1 MFFSLAVIMISGLA
15 AGAICKKMKLPPLLG
30 MLLAGILT
38 GPFVLNLID
47 GSILGISAELRKMA
61 LVIILARAGLS
72 LRLKD
77 LKKVGRPAILMCFI
91 PACFEIAGMV
101 LIAPRLFGVSIPEA
115 LVIGAVTGAVS
126 PAVIVPKMLR
136 LMERGYGKNKSIPQM
151 ILAGASVDD
160 VFVIVLFSAFTQLA
174 QTNQFSAASLSAI
187 PAFILLGIA
196 VGLASGFLFGKFLKR
211 VHIRDTIKLLL
222 MMSVAFLFISFEDQ
236 FSAFVP
242 FSALLAVMCMGIAM
256 QNIRPGAA
264 ERLSVKL
271 NKIWYGA
278 EVLLFVLIGAA
289 VNLEYVMQAGVAV
302 VVLIFVVLLFRMAGV
317 MVCLIQTDLNWRE
330 RVFCAIAYLPKATVQ
345 AAIGGVPL
353 AMGMPCGQI
362 VLTVAVM
369 SIIITAPLGA
379 FLIDLTYCRLL

>member
-1 MFFSLAVIMISGLA
+1 
-15 AGAICKKMKLPPLLG
+15 
-30 MLLAGILT
+30 
-38 GPFVLNLID
+38 
-47 GSILGISAELRKMA
+47 
-61 LVIILARAGLS
+61 
-72 LRLKD
+72 
-77 LKKVGRPAILMCFI
+77 MCFI

-362 VLTVAVM
+362 VLTVAVV
-369 SIIITAPLGA
+369 SIVITAPVGA
-379 FLIDLTYCRLL
+379 FLIDLTYRRLL